1 MIDANDDNITTCEDE
16 PVSINVAANDNS
28 EDGALTVVSVEKCK
42 AGGTLLIVG
51 DGTGG
56 VVEYTPAPGVFGLD
70 HCDYTVCNEVGDCD
84 TACLIITVEESCE
97 GPVAV
102 NDAASIPNTAIEI
115 LVTENDISPTGSL
128 LTITSV
134 SESEKGA
141 IVAIV
146 GDGTSV
152 FYEPPSGFTGKDMF
166 DYTSEFFCA
175 LCYPQA
181 E

>member
-1 MIDANDDNITTCEDE
+1 M
-16 PVSINVAANDNS
+16 
-28 EDGALTVVSVEKCK
+28 
-42 AGGTLLIVG
+42 
-51 DGTGG
+51 
-56 VVEYTPAPGVFGLD
+56 
-70 HCDYTVCNEVGDCD
+70 
-84 TACLIITVEESCE
+84 
-97 GPVAV
+97 AV

-146 GDGTSV
+146 GDGTSGFV
-152 FYEPPSGFTGKDMF
+152 FYEPPSEFTGKDMF
-166 DYTSEFFCA
+166 DYTSEFILA